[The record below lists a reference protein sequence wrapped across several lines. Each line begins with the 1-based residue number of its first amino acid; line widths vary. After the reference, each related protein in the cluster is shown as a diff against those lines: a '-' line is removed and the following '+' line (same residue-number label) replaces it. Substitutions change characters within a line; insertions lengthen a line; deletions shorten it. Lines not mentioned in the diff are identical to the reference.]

1 MSARPNNMGASVFE
15 HVRRGAKERGRDVQ
29 AEAQSYAI
37 RRFIDRLMRVDSE
50 GRTSVKGGQALGIL
64 FGNDRRPTKD
74 LDLSINCLGIEDHD
88 TWIRQLIE
96 AACLLGDDGVAFKA
110 DDIQIEHRV
119 HQGSGGYRIKIK
131 SSVHTCR
138 TDFVVDVGMTE
149 SLKFKPLVVP
159 LAEKHPHAPPPV
171 MIRVTPVED
180 SFSEKLLSKL
190 EDGGANI
197 RHKDFY
203 DMWNIH
209 QIAMRYGDLGYMYM
223 PSLDLSDEQLA
234 WRNEVKTKVQDGDFS
249 GLPEVDITEDCL
261 TMFAYAL
268 YRSSLSRGTPIPD
281 DIMGILREQFADD
294 GYQAG
299 QYANWI
305 KNQGQRLIVLPPG
318 SGDKAGALGF
328 LLDDLEGFIE
338 KIAERARQL
347 ADTYGDNPPEP
358 GSELHISTP

>member
-1 MSARPNNMGASVFE
+1 MSERPNNMGASVFE
-15 HVRRGAKERGRDVQ
+15 HVRRDAKKRGRDVQ

-37 RRFIDRLMRVDSE
+37 RRFIARLMEVDRE

-74 LDLSINCLGIEDHD
+74 LDLSINSQGIEDHD
-88 TWIRQLIE
+88 AWVRKLIE
-96 AACLLGDDGVAFKA
+96 SACAAGDDGVAFKA

-138 TDFVVDVGMTE
+138 TDFVVDVGMTD

-159 LAEKHPHAPPPV
+159 LAEKHPHAPEPT

-180 SFSEKLLSKL
+180 SFSEKLLSKI

-209 QIAMRYGDLGYMYM
+209 QIAMRYGDLGYMYAT
-223 PSLDLSDEQLA
+223 SLDLSDEQLA
-234 WRNEVKTKVQDGDFS
+234 WRDDVKATVQGGDLS
-249 GLPEVDITEDCL
+249 SLPEVDITDDCL

-268 YRSSLSRGTPIPD
+268 YRSSLARRTPIPD
-281 DIMGILREQFADD
+281 DIMGFLRSQFAEDT
-294 GYQAG
+294 YQAG

-305 KNQGQRLIVLPPG
+305 KNQRQRLVVLPPG
-318 SGDKAGALGF
+318 SDDKNAALGYV
-328 LLDDLEGFIE
+328 LDELEEFIE
-338 KIAERARQL
+338 KVSERARQL
-347 ADTYGDNPPEP
+347 ADNYGDNPPEP
-358 GSELHISTP
+358 GSELRIAMS